1 MEEIKSQLKSIVR
14 NILDKDAV
22 KLDEDFQRPLKE
34 LGIDSLDAM
43 TLLLKVQDAF
53 GLPEISDE
61 DMTRLNTLGGIAAY
75 VRQNKE
81 RIVS

>member
-1 MEEIKSQLKSIVR
+1 MEDVESKLKSIVADV
-14 NILDKDAV
+14 LDKDAV
-22 KLDEDFQRPLKE
+22 TCDGDFQRPLKE

-53 GLPEISDE
+53 GLPDISDE
-61 DMTRLNTLGGIAAY
+61 DMARLNTLGGIAAY

-81 RIVS
+81 RIAS